1 MKDERITKL
10 ADRLIHHSV
19 QLQPKERILIRGH
32 INTKPLLKEL
42 IDETYRIGAYPY
54 VELED
59 DEISRHLLKGN
70 VKEQLDTLSQ
80 WNLKKY
86 TDIDA
91 VIIISG
97 EENDAEMTDVPSR
110 GIVFMGRR

>member
-10 ADRLIHHSV
+10 AARLIHHSI

-42 IDETYRIGAYPY
+42 IDETYRVGAYPY

-59 DEISRHLLKGN
+59 DEISRHLLQGN
-70 VKEQLDTLSQ
+70 VKEQLDTSI
-80 WNLKKY
+80 
-86 TDIDA
+86 TM
-91 VIIISG
+91 G
-97 EENDAEMTDVPSR
+97 FEEIYGYRCGHHHHRGRKRCGND
-110 GIVFMGRR
+110 